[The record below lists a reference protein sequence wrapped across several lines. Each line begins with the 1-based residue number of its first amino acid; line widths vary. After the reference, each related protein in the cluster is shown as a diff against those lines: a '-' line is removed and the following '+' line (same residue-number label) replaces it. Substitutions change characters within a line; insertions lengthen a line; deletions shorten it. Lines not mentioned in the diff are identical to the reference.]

1 MKPPI
6 TTNEWLNIADGFEKR
21 WSFPHCVGA
30 IDGKHV
36 QIVKPDHSGS
46 MYFNYK
52 KTCSIVLMAVCNAK
66 YEFTLV
72 DVGECGR
79 QSDGGV
85 FRNSNLGH
93 AIVNELFDLPP
104 QKSLP
109 GTDLVQQY
117 VFVADDAFPMGTNLV
132 KPY

>member
-1 MKPPI
+1 MSKTSINRIIKETCVVLWNVLTQKGLMKPPI

-21 WSFPHCVGA
+21 WNFPHCVGA

-36 QIVKPDHSGS
+36 HIVKPDNSGS

-72 DVGECGR
+72 DIGECGR
-79 QSDGGV
+79 
-85 FRNSNLGH
+85 
-93 AIVNELFDLPP
+93 
-104 QKSLP
+104 
-109 GTDLVQQY
+109 
-117 VFVADDAFPMGTNLV
+117 
-132 KPY
+132 